1 MHILKTIWT
10 NWQSISKK
18 IFEGKLGE
26 KIKRGDLYF
35 ILLDIFLFI
44 QVFSESR

>member
-26 KIKRGDLYF
+26 KIKSCLLYTS
-35 ILLDIFLFI
+35 DAADD
-44 QVFSESR
+44 